1 MSVIQGGLTG
11 MENHMPGTQG
21 SSYVRQPSQSAMHS
35 SRSASS
41 PIGMEAP
48 AGAGMDARTGSTP
61 AQAGQE
67 QEAAKQ
73 ETEGKTADL
82 QAANAQN
89 NQKQPSEML
98 PEDSTLRQMQ
108 MQNMVSEDN
117 AQQTGDVQEPEQ
129 AEQPRPEVQ
138 AEQDRSDMGV
148 ADRMAESL
156 PGATSGV
163 QQQNNAALGGLAAGP
178 AAFAGQT
185 GGELLSRT
193 V

>member
-11 MENHMPGTQG
+11 MENHMPGAQG
-21 SSYVRQPSQSAMHS
+21 RSHVRQPSQSAMHS
-35 SRSASS
+35 SRST
-41 PIGMEAP
+41 PGPMGMQAP
-48 AGAGMDARTGSTP
+48 GGAGMNARTGSTQ
-61 AQAGQE
+61 AQAGPE
-67 QEAAKQ
+67 QAVAKQ
-73 ETEGKTADL
+73 ETDGKAKDP
-82 QAANAQN
+82 QDANALS
-89 NQKQPSEML
+89 NQKQPSGML

-108 MQNMVSEDN
+108 MQNMVSGDS
-117 AQQTGDVQEPEQ
+117 APQAGDVQKPEQ
-129 AEQPRPEVQ
+129 AEQPRPEGQ

-163 QQQNNAALGGLAAGP
+163 QQQNNAASGGLAAGH
-178 AAFAGQT
+178 AAFAGQA